1 MQTLDLELENLMLRR
16 TNLELQSRL
25 MAAEHEAL
33 TARIKELQN
42 ARPNAGGAVQSDG
55 NMAPALDTSASGA

>member
-1 MQTLDLELENLMLRR
+1 MQTLDLEIENLMLRR

-25 MAAEHEAL
+25 MAVEHDAL

-42 ARPNAGGAVQSDG
+42 ARPNADGAVQSDV
-55 NMAPALDTSASGA
+55 NVAPTLDAVAANP

>member
-1 MQTLDLELENLMLRR
+1 MQTLNLELENLMLRR

-25 MAAEHEAL
+25 MAMEHDAL

-42 ARPNAGGAVQSDG
+42 ARPNADGAVQSDV
-55 NMAPALDTSASGA
+55 NVAPALDTSASGT